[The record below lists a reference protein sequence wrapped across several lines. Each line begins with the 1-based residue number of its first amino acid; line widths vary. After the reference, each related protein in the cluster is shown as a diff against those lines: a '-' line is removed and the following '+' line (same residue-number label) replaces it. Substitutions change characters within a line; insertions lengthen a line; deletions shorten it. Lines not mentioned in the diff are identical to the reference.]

1 MKREGIFLEYDSFDT
16 EDQLPAASRELF
28 EEARASLPQAYA
40 PYSHFQVAAALRL
53 ADGRIITGTNQE
65 NAAYPSGLCAE
76 RTAVFYAGSAFPGI
90 KIEEIFIL
98 AQKQGGDELLP
109 ACPCGACRQ
118 VMQEAED
125 RQQQSIRL
133 IFRQGR
139 SGFIR
144 LDSVQASLPFRF
156 DPASLR

>member
-1 MKREGIFLEYDSFDT
+1 MKREGIFLEYDSFET
-16 EDQLPAASRELF
+16 EEQLPAASRELMDA
-28 EEARASLPQAYA
+28 ARASLPQAYA
-40 PYSHFQVAAALRL
+40 PYSRFQVSAALRL

-90 KIEEIFIL
+90 RIEEIFIL
-98 AQKQGGDELLP
+98 ARKQGTDDLLP

-125 RQQQSIRL
+125 RQQKPIRL
-133 IFRQGR
+133 IFRQAG

-156 DPASLR
+156 DPAHLF